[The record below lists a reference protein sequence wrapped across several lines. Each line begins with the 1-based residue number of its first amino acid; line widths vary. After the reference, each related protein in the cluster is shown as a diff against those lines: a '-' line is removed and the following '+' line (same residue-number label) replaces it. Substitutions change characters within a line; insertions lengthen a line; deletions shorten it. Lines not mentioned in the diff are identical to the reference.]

1 MKLGL
6 AQISPYLGNLE
17 KNFEIHKDLINQAKQ
32 DSVDL
37 LIFPELS
44 LTGYTL
50 KDLIHEVAIIPDN
63 NPYMDEF
70 KKLSQ
75 EMALVIGFVEEKDNG
90 LIFNSAAYF
99 AEGKLLHIH
108 RKVFLPNYGM
118 FEEAKFF
125 AQGKNFNTFVSPFG
139 KTGMMICY
147 DFLHYSASYLLFC
160 GGADMIITISSA
172 PGRGY
177 AEEQT
182 YATSHMWELM
192 GETISRFSQA
202 FVIYCNRVGFE
213 DGKAFAGG
221 SFIYNP
227 AGELINKASY
237 TDETLMVQKIDL
249 EAVKAMRKIWPYQRD
264 NKPEVILQALK
275 RIIDK
280 YED

>member
-1 MKLGL
+1 MKLGM
-6 AQISPYLGNLE
+6 AQISPYLGNIE
-17 KNFEIHKDLINQAKQ
+17 KNFELHKDLIGQAKK

-50 KDLIHEVAIIPDN
+50 KDLVHEVAIIPDN
-63 NPYMDEF
+63 NPYFNDF
-70 KKLSQ
+70 KELSQ
-75 EMALVIGFVEEKDNG
+75 EMAFVIGFVEEKDNG

-99 AEGKLLHIH
+99 AEGELLQIH
-108 RKVFLPNYGM
+108 RKVFLPTYGM

-125 AQGKNFNTFVSPFG
+125 AQGKNFHTFKTPFG

-147 DFLHYSASYLLFC
+147 DFLHYGASYLLFC
-160 GGADMIITISSA
+160 GGAEMIIAISSA

-182 YATSHMWELM
+182 YATCHMWELM

-202 FVIYCNRVGFE
+202 FVLYCNRVGFE

-227 AGELINKASY
+227 AGNLIKKASY
-237 TDETLMVQKIDL
+237 TDEELMIQEIDL
-249 EAVKAMRKIWPYQRD
+249 EEVRAMRRLWPYQRD

-275 RIIDK
+275 RIINK

>member
-6 AQISPYLGNLE
+6 AQISPFLGNMQ
-17 KNFEIHKDLINQAKQ
+17 KNFELHKDLIIQAKKE
-32 DSVDL
+32 SVDL

-50 KDLIHEVAIIPDN
+50 KDLIHEVALSSDQ
-63 NPYMDEF
+63 NPFFQEF
-70 KKLSQ
+70 KELSR
-75 EMALVIGFVEEKDNG
+75 EIALVIGFVEEKDNG

-99 AEGKLLHIH
+99 AEGKLLHVH
-108 RKVFLPNYGM
+108 RKVFLPTYGM

-125 AQGKNFNTFVSPFG
+125 AQGKNFHTFAAPFG

-147 DFLHYSASYLLFC
+147 DFLHYSTSYLLFC
-160 GGADMIITISSA
+160 GGADMIIAISSA

-177 AEEQT
+177 AEEPT

-202 FVIYCNRVGFE
+202 YVIYCNRVGFE

-221 SFIYNP
+221 SFIYGP
-227 AGELINKASY
+227 AGNLLNKASY
-237 TDETLMVQKIDL
+237 TDETLMIQDIDM
-249 EAVKAMRKIWPYQRD
+249 EEVRTMRKVWPYQRD
-264 NKPEVILQALK
+264 NKPEIIMQALK
-275 RIIDK
+275 RIIEK